1 MLVVTKGSYV
11 LLKRLVRVVLKGW
24 KDSVLVFD
32 QSSVGIEEFFQIV
45 LILDL
50 MAIHGRVRAGYFE
63 YVARLPPE
71 HLLDA

>member
-1 MLVVTKGSYV
+1 MLVVTEGSYV
-11 LLKRLVRVVLKGW
+11 LLKRLVRVVLKVW

-50 MAIHGRVRAGYFE
+50 MAIHGRVRA
-63 YVARLPPE
+63 
-71 HLLDA
+71 

>member
-1 MLVVTKGSYV
+1 MLVVTEGSYV

-50 MAIHGRVRAGYFE
+50 MAIHGRVRA
-63 YVARLPPE
+63 
-71 HLLDA
+71 